1 MEKESGMSL
10 FKSVVRG
17 MKQRSGYYLKL
28 IPGVCSMS
36 LIII

>member
-17 MKQRSGYYLKL
+17 DETAFRLLFSEF
-28 IPGVCSMS
+28 S
-36 LIII
+36 